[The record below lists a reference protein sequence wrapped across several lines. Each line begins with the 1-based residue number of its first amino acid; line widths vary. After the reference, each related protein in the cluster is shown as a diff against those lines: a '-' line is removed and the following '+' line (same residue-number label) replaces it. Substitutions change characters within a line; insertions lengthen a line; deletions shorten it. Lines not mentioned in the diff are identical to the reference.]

1 MSDGNLWEEYMELN
15 VKNINDEDAM
25 VNAMAMKVNPKVPS
39 SPCSSWNKTPMAR
52 EFDKHPDYVLVND
65 KGEEV
70 KNIKGFYAFDV
81 SSPDISKWWL
91 NVYIK
96 VTKCMAAVWF
106 LKQYQ
111 LNIYTKHQCW

>member
-1 MSDGNLWEEYMELN
+1 
-15 VKNINDEDAM
+15 
-25 VNAMAMKVNPKVPS
+25 
-39 SPCSSWNKTPMAR
+39 MAR

-96 VTKCMAAVWF
+96 VTKCMAAV
-106 LKQYQ
+106 
-111 LNIYTKHQCW
+111 